1 MEIEAIRPIA
11 AQATPES
18 LPAAVDQA
26 EIDAF
31 TRVMFGHAVQS
42 PEAIAAGNLQ
52 GKSLEVGNAIANA
65 RASET
70 VLSNP
75 ADMLAAQSTML
86 RAILEVDLMAKAAG
100 SLAQGI
106 NKLVSMQ

>member
-1 MEIEAIRPIA
+1 MEIEAIQPVAI
-11 AQATPES
+11 QATPAS

-31 TRVMFGHAVQS
+31 TRVMFGHPVQS
-42 PEAIAAGNLQ
+42 PEAIAAGSLQ
-52 GKSLEVGNAIANA
+52 DKSQEVGNAIANA
-65 RASET
+65 RASGT
-70 VLSNP
+70 VLTNP
-75 ADMLAAQSTML
+75 AAMLAAQSTML
-86 RAILEVDLMAKAAG
+86 RSMVEVDLMAKAAG